1 MQTLMHDSRS
11 WPLITIHISLCAQ
24 RYHLEHVLPH
34 VSHSAAMPTRLGCP
48 GALGEVMA
56 QLRSLG
62 FGDSD
67 AQDAVAITIAEGGQ
81 PRLEAALDWLCVHVP
96 EPDLPARFAAGKVHP
111 AAPAPSIILFVDTG
125 PTTTTPLVCPGTMT
139 GTP

>member
-1 MQTLMHDSRS
+1 
-11 WPLITIHISLCAQ
+11 
-24 RYHLEHVLPH
+24 
-34 VSHSAAMPTRLGCP
+34 
-48 GALGEVMA
+48 MA

-96 EPDLPARFAAGKVHP
+96 EPNLPARFAAGTIQP
-111 AAPAPSIILFVDTG
+111 AGPPCRLPHLQRS
-125 PTTTTPLVCPGTMT
+125 PTTTFVLLWNHDL
-139 GTP
+139 